1 MTPETEERI
10 AHQLTALDELVKHL
24 STKEELQK
32 LRVEMILWI
41 IGTNIA
47 VGSAVIWY
55 ANSQFILVFS
65 QLNLI
70 LQHWKP

>member
-55 ANSQFILVFS
+55 ANSQFTLVLS